1 MKNLFTLITAVAFAT
16 TAFSQT
22 PTIIGTTTYD
32 YQSYG
37 SSLNHLIAYT
47 DGKVSASWMGCSNL
61 AAFGSLGTYFNHFN
75 GISWGAF
82 PTSRVEGQKIY
93 STDMVKVLDH
103 EVVLAD
109 DISKLRVY
117 KNTAI
122 GSTSW
127 SETGGSHIL
136 DQWYN
141 YAFCPAGTDDVYV
154 VGVKPPGASGS
165 EDLLFSRSD
174 DGGESWAVSELALPY
189 TTEAYG
195 CDIVLSGAYQI
206 VAKGNDV
213 WVLYGSLISDLI
225 LMHSDSKGDAGT
237 WDLEAT
243 LLDFPIDNYTAGSG
257 ETTDFDGDGDYD
269 WLDTN
274 DGMHEMLITNDGIVH
289 VFSGR
294 MQIRD
299 VSGVT
304 GFYYDYTKGGI
315 YHWKTGDAAATL
327 YEGFMI
333 DWNGDGNPMS
343 GITTNYDAYY
353 YESFTCM
360 PTASYDASIDRLYL
374 AYMMP
379 VEDEVSASNQNYFDL
394 FGSYSDDGGTTWSD
408 PINLTYKA
416 YKGQENAF
424 PSANPMVIDNK
435 FQIMWQQDNEPGT
448 SVDAP
453 ADDAVYNNILYV
465 AWDSTRFQPYDPTVD
480 FSYVITAVGASYN
493 VAFTNL
499 SFDAETYYWTFGD
512 GGTSTLENPTHLYSE
527 GVYEVCLT
535 GYNHYGDATTCQTI
549 VASNA
554 PVADF
559 NYTGDPT
566 VAFTDASTGGT
577 PTEWDWD
584 FGDGGTSTLEN
595 PSHTYAA
602 NGTYNVC
609 LTVSNLAGSS
619 THCENVVIDSYVTPT
634 AAFTWTG
641 DPTVTFTDLTT
652 GAPTEWDWDFD
663 DGGTSTLQNPVHTY
677 ASNGTYH
684 VCLTATNAFGDN
696 TSCHDVV
703 IDSYVLPVIN
713 FIYAGDP
720 LVAFTDL
727 SSGGPTDWDWDF
739 GDGGSSVLQ
748 NPTHSYAENGSYNVC
763 LTATN
768 DVGSATDCEVVI
780 INGYLAPV
788 ALFTYSGDP
797 DVSFTDL
804 STNSPTTWLWDF
816 GDGAF
821 STLQDPDHSY
831 ADNGTYLVCL
841 TVDGPGGSDTYCDN
855 IDIELAELAP
865 VADFDYAVSGSL
877 TLDFT
882 DLSIN
887 EPTSWEW
894 DFGDESISFLQNP
907 IHTYAIG
914 GNYQVCLT
922 ATNDVAS
929 DEVCKSVYVPTSVA
943 NNPIVIAAVFP
954 NPAVETIT
962 IQTDEMLNDYL
973 LSISNVLGE
982 KVLETGR
989 TGTQLNS
996 VSLDVSDFAAGNYFI
1011 VIITAE
1017 KTFVCEFVKKR

>member
-1 MKNLFTLITAVAFAT
+1 MKKKFVFIFSLFTTLSAFT
-16 TAFSQT
+16 QT
-22 PTIIGTTTYD
+22 PTVIGTTTYD

-37 SSLNHLIAYT
+37 SSLSHLIAYA
-47 DGKVSASWMGCSNL
+47 DGKISASWMGCSNL
-61 AAFGSLGTYFNHFN
+61 AAFGSLGTYFNHYN
-75 GISWGAF
+75 GASWGAF
-82 PTSRVEGQKIY
+82 PTSRVEGQKTY

-109 DISKLRVY
+109 DIGKLRVY

-127 SETGGSHIL
+127 SETAGSHIL

-141 YAFCPAGTDDVYV
+141 YAYCPEGTDNIYV
-154 VGVKPPGASGS
+154 VGEKPPVGSGS

-174 DGGESWAVSELALPY
+174 DGGETWAVSELALPY

-195 CDIVLSGAYQI
+195 CQLIVAGAYQV

-213 WVLYGSLISDLI
+213 WVLYGSLVSDLI

-243 LLDFPIDNYTAGSG
+243 IFDFPMDNYSAGPG
-257 ETTDFDGDGDYD
+257 ETTDWDGDGDYD

-274 DGMHEMLITNDGIVH
+274 DGMHEMIITNDGTIH
-289 VFSGR
+289 VFTGR

-299 VSGVT
+299 VAGVD

-333 DWNGDGNPMS
+333 DWDGDGNPMS
-343 GITTNYDAYY
+343 GITTNYNAYY

-360 PTASYDASIDRLYL
+360 PTASYDAGIDRLYL
-374 AYMMP
+374 SYMMP
-379 VEDEVSASNQNYFDL
+379 VEDEISASNQNYFDL
-394 FGSYSDDGGTTWSD
+394 FGSYSDDGGTTWSA
-408 PINLTYKA
+408 PINLTYTA
-416 YKGQENAF
+416 YLGQENAF
-424 PSANPMVIDNK
+424 PSANPMSIDHK
-435 FQIMWQQDNEPGT
+435 FQVMWQQDNEPGT
-448 SVDAP
+448 SVDSP
-453 ADDAVYNNILYV
+453 PDDVVYNNILYV

-480 FSYVITAVGASYN
+480 FTYVITAVGASYS
-493 VAFTNL
+493 VTFTNL
-499 SFDAETYYWTFGD
+499 SVDAETYYWTFGD
-512 GGTSTLENPTHLYSE
+512 GATSTLKNPTHLYAE

-535 GYNHYGDATTCQTI
+535 GYNHYGDATTCETI

-559 NYTGDPT
+559 NYSGDP
-566 VAFTDASTGGT
+566 VVSFTDASTGGT

-584 FGDGGTSTLEN
+584 FDDGGTSALEN
-595 PSHTYAA
+595 PSHTYTE

-609 LTVSNLAGSS
+609 LTVSNIAGSS
-619 THCENVVIDSYVTPT
+619 THCEYVIIDSYVTPT
-634 AAFTWTG
+634 AAFSWTG
-641 DPTVTFTDLTT
+641 DPTVSFTDLTT

-663 DGGTSTLQNPVHTY
+663 DGGTSALQNPTHTF
-677 ASNGTYH
+677 ATNGTYN
-684 VCLTATNAFGDN
+684 VCLTATNGFGSN
-696 TSCHDVV
+696 TACHDVV

-720 LVAFTDL
+720 LVVFTDL
-727 SSGGPTDWDWDF
+727 SSGGPTEWDWDF
-739 GDGGSSVLQ
+739 GDGGSSTLQ
-748 NPTHSYAENGSYNVC
+748 NPMHTYAENGSYNVC

-768 DVGSATDCEVVI
+768 DVGPATGCQVVVI
-780 INGYLAPV
+780 DGYLTPV

-816 GDGAF
+816 GDGSF
-821 STLQDPDHSY
+821 STVENPNHTY
-831 ADNGTYLVCL
+831 ASNGTYLVCL

-865 VADFDYAVSGSL
+865 VADFEYSIAGSL
-877 TLDFT
+877 IVDFT

-894 DFGDESISFLQNP
+894 DFGDETVSFLQNP
-907 IHTYAIG
+907 VHTYAIG
-914 GNYQVCLT
+914 GNYQVCLV
-922 ATNDVAS
+922 ATNDVAG
-929 DEVCKSVYVPTSVA
+929 DEVCKTVYVPTSTED
-943 NNPIVIAAVFP
+943 NDLIISNIFP
-954 NPAVETIT
+954 NPADETIT
-962 IQTDEMLNDYL
+962 IQISKPLNDYSL
-973 LSISNVLGE
+973 AITNMLGE
-982 KVLETGR
+982 KVLVDQGDQTNIY
-989 TGTQLNS
+989 TLYLDI
-996 VSLDVSDFAAGNYFI
+996 SLLPSGSYFI
-1011 VIITAE
+1011 QIVTSDN
-1017 KTFVCEFVKKR
+1017 TFSGEFVKKR